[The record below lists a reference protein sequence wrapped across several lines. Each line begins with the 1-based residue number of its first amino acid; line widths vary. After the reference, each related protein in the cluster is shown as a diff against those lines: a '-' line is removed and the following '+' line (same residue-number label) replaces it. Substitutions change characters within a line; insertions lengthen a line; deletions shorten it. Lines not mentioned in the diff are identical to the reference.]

1 MLQPIQPKGETTNW
15 INLENDDA
23 HKTHFSNGQCFVGV
37 TFSHASIN
45 NITPGAYEI
54 SYTLPIYPEDVNFGN
69 TTTYS
74 DVSVLGR
81 PGTIG
86 GYVGTSDVT
95 TNFSFHLHREIQNIN
110 YTGTRDSLNLNRNMI
125 DELVAFMQAC
135 SYPSNENG
143 LLIPI
148 VTYKFGD
155 TIFTG
160 TQTSCKA
167 QWTGPKINNVYMECK
182 MDISITHRPDKILYF
197 DIVRASN
204 PRQFR

>member
-1 MLQPIQPKGETTNW
+1 MLQPNDETSKW
-15 INLENDDA
+15 KNLENDSMYKA
-23 HKTHFSNGQCFVGV
+23 HFSNGQCFVGV
-37 TFSHASIN
+37 TFSHANSN
-45 NITPGAYEI
+45 NIIPGAYEI

-69 TTTYS
+69 STTYS
-74 DVSVLGR
+74 DISVLGR

-95 TNFSFHLHREIQNIN
+95 TNFSFHLHRELQNIH
-110 YTGTRDSLNLNRNMI
+110 YSGTKSNSNSNGNMI
-125 DELVAFMQAC
+125 DELVAFIQAC

-155 TIFTG
+155 TIFVG
-160 TQTSCKA
+160 TQSSCKV
-167 QWTGPKINNVYMECK
+167 QWMGPKIDNCYMECK
-182 MDISITHRPDKILYF
+182 IDISLTHRPNKILYF
-197 DIVRASN
+197 DIVRSNN